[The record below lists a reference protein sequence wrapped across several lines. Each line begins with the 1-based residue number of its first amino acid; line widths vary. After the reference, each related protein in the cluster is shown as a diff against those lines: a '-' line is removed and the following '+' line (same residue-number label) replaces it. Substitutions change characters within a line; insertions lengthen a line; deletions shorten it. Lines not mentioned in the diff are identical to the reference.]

1 MTSTVAVAHY
11 PEGAGHA
18 TRMLAVA
25 RALEARGTTVTLAG
39 GGPGARFI
47 DRNGY
52 DQFEPAS
59 VDFIGDYQGGSLLHV
74 LGHSLPN
81 SAHRV
86 YDYVRWLRHER
97 PDALVTDDMFAAMA
111 AEFTELPLFVCTHN
125 AASYYDAV
133 IEQGFTWLLNR
144 HQLHSAEA
152 FLYPSIWP
160 PDRGDPAGVTPIP
173 PIALDVPPAE
183 TTDEQRRVLADGA
196 TVPAGT
202 SVPETGVS
210 AETMRAPEGTDVLV
224 VPSAYSTGFAALTE
238 RLRAAGHDATL
249 VGGEDW
255 DCVPALLPYLRA
267 AERVVCSGYSTIM
280 EAAVAGT
287 PCIVYP
293 FTDEQHGVSRV
304 IERTGLAGF
313 QVEHSPSHVVRA
325 VSQPLKRPMYEN
337 GAGRVAATVLAAI
350 E

>member
-1 MTSTVAVAHY
+1 MSPTVAVAHY

-25 RALEARGTTVTLAG
+25 RALETRGATVTLAG

-47 DRNGY
+47 EHNGY
-52 DQFEPAS
+52 DQFEPS
-59 VDFIGDYQGGSLLHV
+59 PVDFIGDYQGGSLLRV
-74 LGHSLPN
+74 LAHSLPN
-81 SAHRV
+81 SARRV
-86 YDYVRWLRHER
+86 YDYVRWLRREC

-111 AEFTELPLFVCTHN
+111 AEFVDVPLFVCTHN

-144 HQLHSAEA
+144 HQLYAAEA

-173 PIALDVPPAE
+173 PIALDVPPE
-183 TTDEQRRVLADGA
+183 RTDTGRARVLADGA
-196 TVPAGT
+196 SVPVGT
-202 SVPETGVS
+202 GVPETDLAADTPPVPDT
-210 AETMRAPEGTDVLV
+210 EVLV
-224 VPSAYSTGFAALTE
+224 VPSAYSTGFDALAE
-238 RLRAAGHDATL
+238 RLRAAGHEATL
-249 VGGEDW
+249 VGDEDW
-255 DCVPALLPYLRA
+255 ECVPALLPHLRA

-304 IERTGLAGF
+304 IERTGLEGF
-313 QVEHSPSHVVRA
+313 QVEHSVAHVVRA
-325 VSQPLKRPMYEN
+325 VGQPLTAPSYEN
-337 GAGRVAATVLAAI
+337 GAGRTAQYVLDDLP
-350 E
+350 